1 VKLVLDGSKVIVIS
15 RWQTE
20 YLKLRKSPGSDTKL
34 HYLIEDLTI
43 ASASSLRLLCGA
55 RASKLART
63 NGLPLLAD
71 AVSIGPECTMCLPCE
86 LT

>member
-1 VKLVLDGSKVIVIS
+1 MKLVLDGSKVIVIPGG
-15 RWQTE
+15 
-20 YLKLRKSPGSDTKL
+20 KLNTLNFETLLVPGTKL

-43 ASASSLRLLCGA
+43 VSASSLRLLCGA